1 MRKNYIVITE
11 SLTDGH
17 PDKLCD
23 RISDAVVDNFLIQD
37 PASRIRAQCAVSRS
51 ILFIA
56 ARYQSKAVVDLSETA
71 RKVIRGIGYESKEFN
86 ASTCSILTSSL
97 EYQPDLRYDFDE
109 GEMTDD
115 EIEAL
120 AVKEQTT
127 VFGFAADETPPLM
140 PMPIYLAHRVAGRL
154 VAARKEKELPY
165 LYPDGKVQVGVE
177 YRDRRPYRI
186 HNIAVITD
194 HQEGVEADPDR
205 FHGDIREA
213 VVDPVFERES
223 VKPDGETRI
232 FVNPNGRYMGGPD
245 HHSGLTG
252 RKTALDSYGE
262 YHRHS
267 GKGLSGKDPLRIDR
281 IGAYAARYAAKNVVA
296 SGMAAKCEVLVSY
309 SMGLSRPASLEV
321 ETFGTGN
328 RSDAEIT
335 ELVNAHFEFRL
346 AGILRD
352 FDLRHLPRKNQGK
365 FYQHLAAF
373 GHFGRTDIDLPW
385 ERTDKT
391 ALLSEA

>member
-23 RISDAVVDNFLIQD
+23 RISDAVVDNYLIQD
-37 PASRIRAQCAVSRS
+37 PTSRIRAQCAVSRS

-56 ARYQSKAVVDLSETA
+56 ARYQSQAVVDLSETA
-71 RKVIRGIGYESKEFN
+71 RKVIREIGYESKEFN
-86 ASTCSILTSSL
+86 AATCSILTSSL
-97 EYQPDLRYDFDE
+97 AYQPDVRYDFDE
-109 GEMTDD
+109 REMTDS

-140 PMPIYLAHRVAGRL
+140 PMPIYLAHRVAREL
-154 VAARKEKELPY
+154 VAARQEKRLPY
-165 LYPDGKVQVGVE
+165 LFPDGKVQVGVE

-186 HNIAVITD
+186 HNVAVITD
-194 HQEGVEADPDR
+194 HQEGVEADPEQFR
-205 FHGDIREA
+205 EDIRKA
-213 VVDPVFERES
+213 VIDPVFETER
-223 VKPDGETRI
+223 VTPDKETQI
-232 FVNPNGRYMGGPD
+232 FVNPNGRYIGGPD

-296 SGMAAKCEVLVSY
+296 SGLAAKCEVLVSY

-321 ETFGTGN
+321 ETFGTGK

-335 ELVNAHFEFRL
+335 ELVKTHFDFRL

-352 FDLRHLPRKNQGK
+352 FDLRRLPQKHQGR
-365 FYQHLAAF
+365 FYQKLAAY
-373 GHFGRTDIDLPW
+373 GHFGRTDLELPW
-385 ERTDKT
+385 ERVDKT
-391 ALLSEA
+391 GVLAG